1 MAPNFVGIYSR
12 LCLYKIYNATILISK
27 EWGVGPPGNGPL
39 LPLFFKISN
48 VNFFYWSKF
57 MTPNFVGIYSRPC
70 YSKIYK
76 ATIPISKEWGVGP
89 SGMVHF
95 YPYFSKFWYEYIWPY
110 LIVTWSNRLE
120 ILQRPSRSLTTH
132 HIQKSAP

>member
-27 EWGVGPPGNGPL
+27 EWGVGPSGDGPL

-48 VNFFYWSKF
+48 VNFFYWSEL

-95 YPYFSKFWYEYIWPY
+95 YPYFSKFW
-110 LIVTWSNRLE
+110 SKFN
-120 ILQRPSRSLTTH
+120 
-132 HIQKSAP
+132 